1 MKVHQVHLSFAPAAS
16 GTGSSGAEGV
26 RESGNVRG
34 HDLARLSQSS
44 LGAQA
49 STVTSQP
56 AVRTDRM
63 AAISDDSWISDPPA
77 LNTGML
83 DEIKAA
89 VREGRF
95 VIDERV
101 IARALAEDALR

>member
-1 MKVHQVHLSFAPAAS
+1 
-16 GTGSSGAEGV
+16 
-26 RESGNVRG
+26 
-34 HDLARLSQSS
+34 
-44 LGAQA
+44 
-49 STVTSQP
+49 
-56 AVRTDRM
+56 
-63 AAISDDSWISDPPA
+63 
-77 LNTGML
+77 ML

>member
-1 MKVHQVHLSFAPAAS
+1 
-16 GTGSSGAEGV
+16 
-26 RESGNVRG
+26 
-34 HDLARLSQSS
+34 
-44 LGAQA
+44 
-49 STVTSQP
+49 
-56 AVRTDRM
+56 M

-77 LNTGML
+77 LNAGML

>member
-1 MKVHQVHLSFAPAAS
+1 
-16 GTGSSGAEGV
+16 
-26 RESGNVRG
+26 
-34 HDLARLSQSS
+34 
-44 LGAQA
+44 
-49 STVTSQP
+49 
-56 AVRTDRM
+56 M